1 LPIEGARRMTG
12 RDRWPLVAAILAF
25 AVLGLSL
32 ASVLPRGPR
41 SGPVEKPIPAGPPR
55 EVVADTLGRGMALAD
70 LMASNGLD
78 RAQIHEIAQI
88 VRDYKL
94 PRSLRPGVV
103 MHFSSAPDAK
113 PDRMSLQLNPD
124 SILHLEYA
132 DSSWRARVE
141 IVPFV
146 VDTVRLA
153 GVIESSLWLARLGGD
168 VDRLAPDG
176 FEQLV
181 YNMADVFAWKVDF
194 TRDIRKGDSFR
205 VAFER
210 KVRPD
215 GSVRSRQFLALE
227 LRNRDHVLQAIPF
240 AAEGGRIRYYDAEG
254 KSMRGAFLR
263 YPVPYRIT
271 SRFTLRRYHPILKRY
286 RPHQGIDYG
295 APYGT
300 PVHATA
306 SGTVAR
312 AGRWGGYGNIVEI
325 RHAHGIRTRYAH
337 LSAVARGIRPGAHVE
352 QDQVI
357 GRVGATGLATGTHLH
372 YEFLQNGR
380 HRNPLTVELPSQPA
394 LAARYMAGFESARGT
409 ALALLDGVEPP
420 TGPELAAAGSPDG
433 SGAP

>member
-1 LPIEGARRMTG
+1 MTG
-12 RDRWPLVAAILAF
+12 RDRWPLVAAILAL

-32 ASVLPRGPR
+32 ASVLPRRPR
-41 SGPVEKPIPAGPPR
+41 SGAAEKPASVGPPR
-55 EVVADTLGRGMALAD
+55 EIVADTLGRGMALAD
-70 LMASNGLD
+70 LMAANGLEA
-78 RAQIHEIAQI
+78 AQIHEITQI

-94 PRSLRPGVV
+94 PRTLRPGVV

-113 PDRMSLQLNPD
+113 PDRVSLQLNPD

-146 VDTVRLA
+146 VDTLRLA
-153 GVIESSLWLARLGGD
+153 GVIESSLWLARLAGD

-194 TRDIRKGDSFR
+194 TREIRKGDSFK
-205 VAFER
+205 VAVER

-215 GSVRSRQFLALE
+215 GSVRSRQFLAIE
-227 LRNRDHVLQAIPF
+227 LTNRGRVLQAIPF
-240 AAEGGRIRYYDAEG
+240 ATEGGRIRYYDADG
-254 KSMRGAFLR
+254 RSMRGAFLR

-312 AGRWGGYGNIVEI
+312 AGRWGGYGNIVEL

-337 LSAVARGIRPGAHVE
+337 LSAIARGIRPGAHVE

-357 GRVGATGLATGTHLH
+357 GKVGATGLATGTHLH
-372 YEFLQNGR
+372 YEFLQSGR
-380 HRNPLTVELPSQPA
+380 HRNPLTVELPSEPA
-394 LAARYMAGFESARGT
+394 LAAKYTDEFQVARDSA
-409 ALALLDGVEPP
+409 LSLLDGVEPP
-420 TGPELAAAGSPDG
+420 GGPALASAGSGDASG
-433 SGAP
+433 SP